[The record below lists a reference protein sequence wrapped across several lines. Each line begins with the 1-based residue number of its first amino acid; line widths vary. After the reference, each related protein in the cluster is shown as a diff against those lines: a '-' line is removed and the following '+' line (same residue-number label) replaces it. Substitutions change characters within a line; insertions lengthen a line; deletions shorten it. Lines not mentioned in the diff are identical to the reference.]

1 MWEMAV
7 VPVDNRG
14 RLTLPKDVVARGSRA
29 VVIPAGSFVVVIP
42 LPEEPVKHAG
52 SWLPSMKSRKD
63 LKKMAEEQA
72 RKDAAKRARRR
83 RQI

>member
-1 MWEMAV
+1 MAV

-14 RLTLPKDVVARGSRA
+14 RLTLPKDVARGSRA

-72 RKDAAKRARRR
+72 SKDATKRARRR
-83 RQI
+83 KQI